1 MHGVAATVIALVAAV
16 ALSGCEIP
24 QDPDGTLDRVTG
36 GTMRVG
42 VTETD
47 PWVTLE
53 GGEPSGGVEV
63 ELVRRFARDLDARVE
78 WVDGSEEELVN
89 AAKEGSLDLVI
100 AGLTSKSRWKKDVA
114 FTRPY
119 AESKVVIGA
128 PEADAARDDF
138 DGETVA
144 AERGSEEEALLE
156 NRTDALVQ
164 PVDSLAGTRG
174 PVAAHEYVLDD
185 LDLVPSEVELS
196 KEKHVMAL
204 PLGENAW
211 MVRLERFLLDR
222 ESEIERLLVQE
233 GRP

>member
-1 MHGVAATVIALVAAV
+1 MRCAAAIAA
-16 ALSGCEIP
+16 ALSAAGFSACEIP

-36 GTMRVG
+36 GTIRVG
-42 VTETD
+42 VTQAD
-47 PWVTLE
+47 PWVELQ

-63 ELVRRFARDLDARVE
+63 ELVRRFARDLDADVE
-78 WVDGSEEELVN
+78 WIDGSEEQLVN

-119 AESKVVIGA
+119 VETRAVIGVA
-128 PEADAARDDF
+128 ERDVGREDF
-138 DGETVA
+138 GGETVA

-156 NRTDALVQ
+156 NRTDALVD
-164 PVDSLAGTRG
+164 PVDSLAGAEG

-185 LDLVPSEVELS
+185 LDLVASEVELA
-196 KEKHVMAL
+196 KEKHVMAV

-222 ESEIERLLVQE
+222 EGAIERLLIEE
-233 GRP
+233 GKP

>member
-1 MHGVAATVIALVAAV
+1 MRRAAATVLALGAA
-16 ALSGCEIP
+16 AASGCEIP

-42 VTETD
+42 VTEAD

-53 GGEPSGGVEV
+53 RGEPTGGVEV
-63 ELVRRFARDLDARVE
+63 ELVRRFARDLDAEIE
-78 WVDGSEEELVN
+78 WIDGSEEELVN
-89 AAKEGSLDLVI
+89 ALKEGSLDLLV
-100 AGLTSKSRWKKDVA
+100 AGMTNKSRWHKDVA

-119 AESKVVIGA
+119 VESKVAIGV
-128 PEADAARDDF
+128 PEQDAARDDF

-144 AERGSEEEALLE
+144 AERGTEEEALLE
-156 NRTDALVQ
+156 NHTDALVD
-164 PVDSLAGTRG
+164 PVDSLAGVSG

-196 KEKHVMAL
+196 KEKHVIAL

-211 MVRLERFLLDR
+211 MVRLERFLLSR
-222 ESEIERLLVQE
+222 EVEIERLLMEE

>member
-1 MHGVAATVIALVAAV
+1 MRGVAATVIGLVAAG
-16 ALSGCEIP
+16 ALFGCDIP

-42 VTETD
+42 ATEAD

-53 GGEPSGGVEV
+53 GGEPTGGVEV

-78 WVDGSEEELVN
+78 WIDGSEEELVE

-100 AGLTSKSRWKKDVA
+100 AGITRKSRWQKDVA

-119 AESKVVIGA
+119 AESKIVIAARPGQ
-128 PEADAARDDF
+128 AARDDF
-138 DGETVA
+138 DGLRVA
-144 AERGSEEEALLE
+144 AERGSTEEALLE
-156 NRTDALVQ
+156 NKTDALVE
-164 PVDSLAGTRG
+164 PVDSLAEVDG
-174 PVAAHEYVLDD
+174 PLAAHEYVLDD
-185 LDLVPSEVELS
+185 LGLEPSEVELE
-196 KEKHVMAL
+196 KEQHVMAL

-211 MVRLERFLLDR
+211 LVRLERFLLHR
-222 ESEIERLLVQE
+222 EREIERLLTRE